1 MINYPIKKENYQKKV
16 LNNHAN
22 RGMALEELINKSNEY
37 YALNQ
42 IAYIHKRPTPIK
54 VFKTTDNDKITE
66 GVFLKPSTL
75 DYVGVF
81 KGRYLD
87 FEAKE
92 TISKKGFSMHNIAN
106 HQVEAMKQIVYHQ
119 GVSFAIISFKSY
131 NEIYLLDSS
140 FFIDA
145 YNNKL
150 SIIPYEKIVENG
162 ILIKEGYHIP
172 LDYLKAVRMA
182 YFEK

>member
-1 MINYPIKKENYQKKV
+1 MINYPTKKDNYQKKSI
-16 LNNHAN
+16 NNRSN
-22 RGMALEELINKSNEY
+22 RGMALEDMINKSNDY
-37 YALNQ
+37 YALHQ
-42 IAYIHKRPTPIK
+42 LAYIHKRPTPIK
-54 VFKTTDNDKITE
+54 VFKTENDCKITD

-75 DYVGVF
+75 DYVGVY

-92 TISKKGFSMHNIAN
+92 TISKKGFTMSNIAN
-106 HQVEAMKQIVYHQ
+106 HQLEAMKQIVFHQ
-119 GVSFAIISFKSY
+119 GICFALIYFKSY
-131 NEIYLLDSS
+131 DEVYLLDSS

-145 YNNKL
+145 YNNKS

-172 LDYLKAVRMA
+172 LDYLKAIRM
-182 YFEK
+182 YYLEK